1 MIQSTN
7 IYNCGLTKMYTNT
20 FFNFPVNTVIEL
32 TLLFAILLGVIFKD
46 MLEYKLTLWSRSKN
60 SQTKIDYQ
68 TPNIITAYLGT
79 TLFVFLCV
87 ASSLSTFNI
96 VEWLSI
102 VMGAIVVFPT
112 ALLIWV
118 QLGSMFKLMVEE
130 GIEAIDIEKEYM
142 SGEKKVKA
150 GETTNQ

>member
-1 MIQSTN
+1 
-7 IYNCGLTKMYTNT
+7 MYTNT
-20 FFNFPVNTVIEL
+20 FFNFPVYTVIEL
-32 TLLFAILLGVIFKD
+32 TLLFSILLGVIFKD
-46 MLEYKLTLWSRSKN
+46 MLEYKLTIWSRSKN
-60 SQTKIDYQ
+60 YQTKIDYQ

-102 VMGAIVVFPT
+102 VIGAIVVFPT

-118 QLGSMFKLMVEE
+118 QLGSMFKLMMEQ
-130 GIEAIDIEKEYM
+130 GIEAINIEKEYM
-142 SGEKKVKA
+142 SREKKVQEVRSQDSGVKSQ
-150 GETTNQ
+150 E

>member
-1 MIQSTN
+1 
-7 IYNCGLTKMYTNT
+7 MYTNT
-20 FFNFPVNTVIEL
+20 FFNFPVYTVIEL
-32 TLLFAILLGVIFKD
+32 TLLFSILLGIIFKD

-68 TPNIITAYLGT
+68 TPNIIAAYLGT

-118 QLGSMFKLMVEE
+118 QLGSMFQLMVEE
-130 GIEAIDIEKEYM
+130 GIEAINIEKEYM
-142 SGEKKVKA
+142 LEDKKVQA

>member
-1 MIQSTN
+1 
-7 IYNCGLTKMYTNT
+7 MYTNT
-20 FFNFPVNTVIEL
+20 FFNFPVYTVIEL
-32 TLLFAILLGVIFKD
+32 TLLFSILLGVIFKD
-46 MLEYKLTLWSRSKN
+46 MLEYKLTIWSRSKN

-68 TPNIITAYLGT
+68 TPNIIAAYLGT
-79 TLFVFLCV
+79 TLFIFFCV
-87 ASSLSTFNI
+87 AASLSVFNI

-118 QLGSMFKLMVEE
+118 QLGSMFQLMVEE
-130 GIEAIDIEKEYM
+130 GIESINIEKEYM

>member
-1 MIQSTN
+1 
-7 IYNCGLTKMYTNT
+7 MYTNT
-20 FFNFPVNTVIEL
+20 FFNFPVYTVIEL
-32 TLLFAILLGVIFKD
+32 TLLFSILLGVIFKD
-46 MLEYKLTLWSRSKN
+46 MLEYKLTIWSWSRSKN
-60 SQTKIDYQ
+60 SQAKIDYQ

-102 VMGAIVVFPT
+102 VIGAIVVFPT

-130 GIEAIDIEKEYM
+130 GIEAINIEKEYM

-150 GETTNQ
+150 EETTNQ

>member
-1 MIQSTN
+1 
-7 IYNCGLTKMYTNT
+7 MYTNT

>member
-1 MIQSTN
+1 
-7 IYNCGLTKMYTNT
+7 MYTNT

-32 TLLFAILLGVIFKD
+32 TLLFSILLGVIFKD
-46 MLEYKLTLWSRSKN
+46 MLEYKLTIWSRSKN

-68 TPNIITAYLGT
+68 TPNIIAAYLGT
-79 TLFVFLCV
+79 TFFVFLCV

-130 GIEAIDIEKEYM
+130 GIEAINIEKEYI
-142 SGEKKVKA
+142 SGNKKVQA

>member
-1 MIQSTN
+1 
-7 IYNCGLTKMYTNT
+7 MYSNT
-20 FFNFPVNTVIEL
+20 FLNFPVYTVIEL
-32 TLLFAILLGVIFKD
+32 TLLFSILLGIIFKD
-46 MLEYKLTLWSRSKN
+46 MLEYKLTIWSRSKN
-60 SQTKIDYQ
+60 YQTKIDHQ

-102 VMGAIVVFPT
+102 VIGAIVVFPT

-118 QLGSMFKLMVEE
+118 QLGSMFQLMMEK
-130 GIEAIDIEKEYM
+130 GIESINIEKEYM
-142 SGEKKVKA
+142 SGEKKV
-150 GETTNQ
+150 